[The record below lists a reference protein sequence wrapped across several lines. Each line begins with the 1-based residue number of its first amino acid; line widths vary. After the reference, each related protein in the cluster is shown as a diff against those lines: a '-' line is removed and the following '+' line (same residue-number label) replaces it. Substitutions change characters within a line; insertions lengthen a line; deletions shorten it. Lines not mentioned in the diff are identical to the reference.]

1 MAQAKRAWHLEII
14 KLIRLGAY
22 REIERR
28 YGPKGLRSAIDY
40 LKAGQYPIT
49 NASANETDVG
59 KKPFFVHPKIP
70 EEAQLMARQKN
81 FIGIR
86 GEWGNAVARNAY
98 KWAWRNNLFYN
109 TSEALPG
116 DARALARMGE
126 FELIEREWGVDGKKW
141 PLVGESR
148 QNFGC

>member
-28 YGPKGLRSAIDY
+28 YGPKGLQSAIDY
-40 LKAGQYPIT
+40 LKAGRYPIT

-81 FIGIR
+81 LLNTWRMGKCSCK
-86 GEWGNAVARNAY
+86 NAY
-98 KWAWRNNLFYN
+98 KWAWRNNLFCN

-116 DARALARMGE
+116 ETPAH
-126 FELIEREWGVDGKKW
+126 
-141 PLVGESR
+141 
-148 QNFGC
+148 